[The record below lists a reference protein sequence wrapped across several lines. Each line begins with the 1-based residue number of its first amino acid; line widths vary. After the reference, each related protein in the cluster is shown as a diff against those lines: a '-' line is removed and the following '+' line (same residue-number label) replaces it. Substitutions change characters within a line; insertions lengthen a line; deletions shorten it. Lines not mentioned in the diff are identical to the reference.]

1 MLRFAVLASCVALTP
16 ACRLSLED
24 DAAAVV
30 VDSGVDAAVSPTCM
44 EATQHSDLKWIEEKV
59 FRQSCIF
66 SGCHNGA
73 PTDAGRLD
81 LRPDGTPGSG
91 TVPPATGGPGRTGPF
106 LVNVASEID
115 TGYKLVVPGKPN
127 ESYLMMMIQHIKRED
142 MSPPAGVPMSGGRV
156 VPLMPQNAGGKPICV
171 EKREAI
177 QRWILAG
184 AKVN

>member
-1 MLRFAVLASCVALTP
+1 MLRFAVLASCVALVP
-16 ACRLSLED
+16 ACRISLED
-24 DAAAVV
+24 EQFIVA
-30 VDSGVDAAVSPTCM
+30 DSGVDAAVSPSCM
-44 EATQHSDLKWIEEKV
+44 EATQHSDLAWIEEKV
-59 FRQSCIF
+59 FKQSCIF

-73 PTDAGRLD
+73 PSDAGRLD
-81 LRPDGTPGSG
+81 LRPNGTPGSG
-91 TVPPATGGPGRTGPF
+91 STPAATGGPGRTAAF

-115 TGYKLVVPGKPN
+115 PAYKMVVPTRPN

-177 QRWILAG
+177 ERWILAG
-184 AKVN
+184 AQAN

>member
-1 MLRFAVLASCVALTP
+1 MLRFAVLASCIALVP
-16 ACRLSLED
+16 ACRISLED
-24 DAAAVV
+24 DVANTVI
-30 VDSGVDAAVSPTCM
+30 DSGVDAGISPSCV
-44 EATQHSDLKWIEEKV
+44 EATTHSDLAWIEEKV
-59 FRQSCIF
+59 FKQSCIF

-73 PTDAGRLD
+73 NTDAGRLD
-81 LRPDGTPGSG
+81 LRPDGIPGSG
-91 TVPPATGGPGRTGPF
+91 TTPPATGGPGRTAAF

-115 TGYKLVVPGKPN
+115 TAYKLVVPNQPN
-127 ESYLMMMIQHIKRED
+127 QSYLMMMIQHIPREE

-184 AKVN
+184 AQAN